1 MVPILILPILL
12 FSQPAFFDFL
22 DYPQMGSR
30 AGDSFYI
37 YVVAR
42 KENGEI
48 DTSYNGRAL
57 LKTSL
62 DGLWPWS
69 YIYPPLL
76 NFYRGEIRSKAVVTI
91 ADESLSI
98 LVEDGLIRG
107 QTPRIL
113 FSPNEPKKLILIVPG
128 ETLLPGSP
136 SGKHYSPQ
144 PQTAG
149 IPFIGKVSLVDKC
162 FNVVKTRSDTILLSS
177 SDSFAS
183 YPSSLPLINGKTTFP
198 FLPRTM
204 GLRFITASDLSDGS
218 ILSDISSGFLVR
230 ANVYSRL
237 LLLLPGEDFQFGD
250 TTTPTWLNPGKRGKP
265 EPQFVSDSFL
275 VRVFC
280 CDSFY
285 NLTTGEDT
293 VFLCS
298 DFSFSY
304 NPAPIPI
311 RDSGSAAVV
320 FHFAGE
326 NQNIW
331 AVSKKGFE
339 TYRSRLNI
347 LPKAVYLFVNHAD
360 TILAGWP
367 TEISVLVLDG
377 GSEPIPYKRVEFKV
391 LKGNGEML
399 DSVIITDSLGW
410 GKARFI
416 MPIPNLRDSISER
429 DSILIRADTVERVI
443 GIWVEVFDNEVMR
456 GEIIAI
462 PNPFGSLNQDFT
474 KIIYHLRDNVD
485 TKILIY
491 DPFGNPIYKR
501 TIKKGEMGARRGV
514 NVTTW
519 DGRDEKGNK
528 VASGIYYVRVIGI
541 THTGRIFD
549 NGYRIGVVW

>member
-1 MVPILILPILL
+1 MISILIIPILL
-12 FSQPAFFDFL
+12 FSQPAYFDFL
-22 DYPQMGSR
+22 EYPQMGSR
-30 AGDSFYI
+30 VGDSFYI

-42 KENGEI
+42 KANGEI

-76 NFYRGEIRSKAVVTI
+76 NFYRGEIRTKAVVTI

-107 QTPRIL
+107 QTPRII
-113 FSPNEPKKLILIVPG
+113 FSPNNPQKLLLICPG
-128 ETLLPGSP
+128 ETLLSGSP
-136 SGKHYSPQ
+136 LGKHYTPQ

-149 IPFIGKVSLVDKC
+149 IPFFVKVYLVDKH
-162 FNVVKTRSDTILLSS
+162 FNILKTRFDTISLSS

-183 YPSSLPLINGKTTFP
+183 YPSFLPLINGKATFS
-198 FLPRTM
+198 FLPRAM
-204 GLRFITASDLSDGS
+204 GSRFITVSDLSDDS
-218 ILSDISSGFLVR
+218 ILSDTSSSFLVR
-230 ANVYSRL
+230 ANFYSRL

-250 TTTPTWLNPGKRGKP
+250 TNTSAWLTPGKRGKP
-265 EPQFVSDSFL
+265 FPQFVSDSFL

-293 VFLCS
+293 VYLCS

-311 RDSGSAAVV
+311 QNSGSAEVV
-320 FHFAGE
+320 FHSAGE
-326 NQNIW
+326 NQNLW
-331 AVSKKGFE
+331 AVSKRGFE
-339 TYRSRLNI
+339 TYRSFLNI
-347 LPKAVYLFVNHAD
+347 IPKAVYLFVNHAD

-399 DSVIITDSLGW
+399 DSVIVTDSLGR

-429 DSILIRADTVERVI
+429 DSILIRADTVDTVI
-443 GIWVEVFDNEVMR
+443 GIWAEVFDNEVMR

-485 TKILIY
+485 IKVLIY

-501 TIKKGEMGARRGV
+501 LIKKGEMGARRGV

-519 DGRDEKGNK
+519 DGRDDKGNK

-541 THTGRIFD
+541 AHTGRIFD
-549 NGYRIGVVW
+549 KGYRIGVVW